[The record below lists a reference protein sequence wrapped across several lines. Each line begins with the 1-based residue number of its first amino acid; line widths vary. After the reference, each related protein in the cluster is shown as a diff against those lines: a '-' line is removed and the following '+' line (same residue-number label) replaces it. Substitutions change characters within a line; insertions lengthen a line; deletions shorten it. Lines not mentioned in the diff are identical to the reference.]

1 MSLPIQELRGITSP
15 VVDALKA
22 QGVANAEAL
31 LEAAKTA
38 SLRKQLAASVGV
50 ETSVILDLAN
60 RADLNRI
67 SGIGGVYSDLLEEA
81 GVDTVKE
88 LAHRNPENLAAK
100 INEINQVRNLTQ
112 RPPTVDQISD
122 FINQA
127 KSLPAGLE
135 Y

>member
-1 MSLPIQELRGITSP
+1 MSLPIQELKGITST
-15 VVDALKA
+15 VVEALKA
-22 QGVANAEAL
+22 QGVTNSEAL
-31 LEAAKTA
+31 LYAAKTA
-38 SLRKQLAASVGV
+38 SARKQLAAQAGV

-81 GVDTVKE
+81 GVDTVRE
-88 LAHRNPENLAAK
+88 LAHRNPENLHVK
-100 INEINQVRNLTQ
+100 IIEINQVRNLTQ
-112 RPPTVDQISD
+112 RPPTLEQLTD

>member
-1 MSLPIQELRGITSP
+1 MSLPVQELRGITNS
-15 VVDALKA
+15 VADALKA
-22 QGVANAEAL
+22 QGLTNSNAL

-38 SLRKQLAASVGV
+38 SGRKQLATAVGV

-100 INEINQVRNLTQ
+100 ILEINQVRQLTQ
-112 RPPTVDQISD
+112 RPPTVEQITD

-127 KSLPAGLE
+127 KNLPAGLE